1 MLGKVLVP
9 VELSRAPASLRWA
22 LSVGETR
29 AVAPMLSEMFGKQL
43 FTKGNTLM
51 TSYVQCSSLS
61 HGADFLDSLM
71 ILITFVNNYFLT
83 QYSSQT

>member
-1 MLGKVLVP
+1 MLVK
-9 VELSRAPASLRWA
+9 
-22 LSVGETR
+22 TR
-29 AVAPMLSEMFGKQL
+29 TVAPMFSEMFGKQL

-51 TSYVQCSSLS
+51 MSYVQCSSLS

-83 QYSSQT
+83 EYSSKT